1 MNLATSSR
9 PRQLYAGWTLLLP
22 LIAMSVYLYAPP
34 ERRMVTALIAA
45 PVFAFMQFVLPKCRP
60 RLEHYLCPVNIALF
74 LLFLKLIVVPCLIMG
89 VGAESKILTT
99 LPSFRSMEGALQID
113 ILAYVAFCAGL
124 TLAPERIIRP
134 SSAVLTSALSQSPSG
149 RLVLIFACLG
159 MIGFAAAFGSPAR
172 IVQYF
177 LEPSAVV
184 DIQQE
189 LDGTLFG
196 LFGTILRPFLAFSL
210 VAWWSR
216 ISDRM
221 GENGSIWPP
230 TLVGLI
236 AALGITIANLTFS
249 FNRAAFVFPLI
260 CLAATYSARIRLIPI
275 GFTIIVAV
283 GALPALMAISTYRSN
298 LMAGAEGNSGNA
310 TFAESIREASETI
323 QAYSGGPQFS
333 ALFYDRLGWGNTLYG
348 GSTLIA
354 SALSPVP
361 VLGKRFRD
369 NNGPALFN
377 RAIYGGA
384 GFEDQIIPFDAEL
397 FANFHAPGVLFGF
410 VLLGLLLSYTQLLFA
425 AAQSTFAA
433 FSIQYASLW
442 AAMLAAWSLSIFS
455 QILIYFFVPI
465 YFYLAVL
472 QLRKWILGFDR
483 GARAMGVAR

>member
-1 MNLATSSR
+1 
-9 PRQLYAGWTLLLP
+9 
-22 LIAMSVYLYAPP
+22 
-34 ERRMVTALIAA
+34 MVTALIAA
-45 PVFAFMQFVLPKCRP
+45 PVYAFMQFVLPKCRP
-60 RLEHYLCPVNIALF
+60 RLDHYLCPVNIALF
-74 LLFLKLIVVPCLIMG
+74 LMFLKLILVPCLIMA
-89 VGAESKILTT
+89 VGAESKILSA
-99 LPSFRSMEGALQID
+99 LPSFRSMEGAIQID
-113 ILAYVAFCAGL
+113 ILAYIAFCVGL
-124 TLAPERIIRP
+124 TLSSEEIIRP
-134 SSAVLTSALSQSPSG
+134 SSAILNSALSQSPSG
-149 RLVLIFACLG
+149 PIVLIFAGLG
-159 MIGFAAAFGSPAR
+159 IVGFAAAFGSPAR

-196 LFGTILRPFLAFSL
+196 LLGTILRPFLAFSL

-221 GENGSIWPP
+221 EENGSIWWP

-260 CLAATYSARIRLIPI
+260 CLVATYSARIRLIPI
-275 GFTIIVAV
+275 GFTMIVAAA
-283 GALPALMAISTYRSN
+283 ALPGLIAISTYRSN
-298 LMAGAEGNSGNA
+298 LMAGAEGNSGNS
-310 TFAESIREASETI
+310 TVAETVRETSETI
-323 QAYSGGPQFS
+323 QAYSGGPQFA

-354 SALSPVP
+354 SALSPLP
-361 VLGKRFRD
+361 ILGKGFRD
-369 NNGPALFN
+369 NNGPAIFN
-377 RAIYGGA
+377 RAIYGAA

-397 FANFHAPGVLFGF
+397 FANFHAPGVLLGF
-410 VLLGLLLSYTQLLFA
+410 VLLGLILSYAQRLFA

-465 YFYLAVL
+465 YFYLATL

-483 GARAMGVAR
+483 VARPLGATR

>member
-1 MNLATSSR
+1 MNLSIASR
-9 PRQLYAGWTLLLP
+9 PRQLHPGWTLLLP
-22 LIAMSVYLYAPP
+22 LLALTFYLYAPP

-45 PVFAFMQFVLPKCRP
+45 PVYAFMQFVLPKCRP
-60 RLEHYLCPVNIALF
+60 RVTHYLCPVNIALF
-74 LLFLKLIVVPCLIMG
+74 LMFLKLIAVPCLIMA
-89 VGAESKILTT
+89 VGAESKILTA
-99 LPSFRSMEGALQID
+99 LPSFKSMEGAIQID
-113 ILAYVAFCAGL
+113 ILAYIAFCVGL
-124 TLAPERIIRP
+124 TLASEEIIRP
-134 SSAVLTSALSQSPSG
+134 SSAMLTSALSQSPSG
-149 RLVLIFACLG
+149 RIVLIFAGLG
-159 MIGFAAAFGSPAR
+159 IVGFAAAFGSPTR

-196 LFGTILRPFLAFSL
+196 LLGTILRPFLAFSL

-221 GENGSIWPP
+221 EENGSIWWP

-275 GFTIIVAV
+275 GFTIIVAAA
-283 GALPALMAISTYRSN
+283 ALPGLMAISTYRSN
-298 LMAGAEGNSGNA
+298 LMAGAEGNSGSA
-310 TFAESIREASETI
+310 TVAETLRETSETI
-323 QAYSGGPQFS
+323 QAYSGGPQFA

-354 SALSPVP
+354 SALGPVP
-361 VLGKRFRD
+361 IVGKGFRD
-369 NNGPALFN
+369 NNGPAIFN
-377 RAIYGGA
+377 RAIYGAA

-397 FANFHAPGVLFGF
+397 FANFHAPGVLLGF
-410 VLLGLLLSYTQLLFA
+410 VLLGLVLSYAQRLFA

-465 YFYLAVL
+465 YFYLATL

-483 GARAMGVAR
+483 AARPLGATR

>member
-1 MNLATSSR
+1 MNLSTSAR
-9 PRQLYAGWTLLLP
+9 PKQLHAGWTLLLP
-22 LIAMSVYLYAPP
+22 LIALTFYLYAPP
-34 ERRMVTALIAA
+34 ERRMVTALISA
-45 PVFAFMQFVLPKCRP
+45 PIYAFMQFVAPKCRP
-60 RLEHYLCPVNIALF
+60 RLDHYLCPVNIALF
-74 LLFLKLIVVPCLIMG
+74 LLFLKLVVVPCLIMA
-89 VGAESKILTT
+89 VGAENRIITT
-99 LPSFRSMEGALQID
+99 LPSFRSMEGAIQID
-113 ILAYVAFCAGL
+113 ILAYIAFCVGL
-124 TLAPERIIRP
+124 TLAPEGMIRP
-134 SSAVLTSALSQSPSG
+134 SSAMLTSALSQSPSG
-149 RLVLIFACLG
+149 PIVLIFAGLG
-159 MIGFAAAFGSPAR
+159 IVGFAAAFGSPAR

-216 ISDRM
+216 ISDQM
-221 GENGSIWPP
+221 EENSSIWRP
-230 TLVGLI
+230 TLVGVI
-236 AALGITIANLTFS
+236 AAVGITIANLTFS

-275 GFTIIVAV
+275 GVTIIVAAA
-283 GALPALMAISTYRSN
+283 ALPVLIAISTYRSN
-298 LMAGAEGNSGNA
+298 LMAGAEGNQGNVS
-310 TFAESIREASETI
+310 FAENVRETSETL
-323 QAYSGGPQFS
+323 QAYSGGPQFA

-354 SALSPVP
+354 SALGPVP
-361 VLGKRFRD
+361 IFGKSFRD
-369 NNGPALFN
+369 TNGPALFN
-377 RAIYGGA
+377 RAIYGAA

-397 FANFHAPGVLFGF
+397 FANFHAPGVLAGF
-410 VLLGLLLSYTQLLFA
+410 VLLGLFLSYAERLFA

-442 AAMLAAWSLSIFS
+442 AAMLGAWSLSIFS

-465 YFYLAVL
+465 YFYLATL

-483 GARAMGVAR
+483 GAGAIGAAR